1 MSNQAPKTVSVNVM
15 EQITKHTK
23 QIKVLVVDLSKVKN
37 NEQVKKHKYG
47 LLKAEVWAACSFIAK
62 CINEK
67 ALQSDPTGLIACKSS
82 FQDPVNDLCKQWLAT
97 LSKGNKHKELDP
109 AAKLLANEAANGSFI
124 DKVTYTCKSGVV
136 FIMDKT
142 KAALTFIWNGI
153 VKTFNWIKGTVLK
166 VYEFVKEKLI
176 SFYDW
181 LKSKFSKKEELPPLD
196 INALIE
202 EGEEL
207 EITENADEVKRT
219 KITEPKE
226 KLDNAIKEV
235 EHEEPIAA

>member
-23 QIKVLVVDLSKVKN
+23 QIKVLVLDLSKVKN

-67 ALQSDPTGLIACKSS
+67 ALQSDPTGLISSNSS

-97 LSKGNKHKELDP
+97 LSKKNGHKELDP

-153 VKTFNWIKGTVLK
+153 VKTFNWIKGKVLQ

-181 LKSKFSKKEELPPLD
+181 LKSKFSKEKELPAID

-207 EITENADEVKRT
+207 ELAETVNETKRT
-219 KITEPKE
+219 KVTEPKE
-226 KLDNAIKEV
+226 ESADTVKEV
-235 EHEEPIAA
+235 KYEKLVAA

>member
-23 QIKVLVVDLSKVKN
+23 QIKALVLDLSKVKN

-67 ALQSDPTGLIACKSS
+67 ALQSDPTGLISSKSS

-97 LSKGNKHKELDP
+97 LSKKNGHKELNP

-124 DKVTYTCKSGVV
+124 DKVVYTCKSGVK
-136 FIMDKT
+136 FIMDKG

-181 LKSKFSKKEELPPLD
+181 LKSKFSKKEELPPID

-207 EITENADEVKRT
+207 EVMENVNEVKRT
-219 KITEPKE
+219 KVTEPKE

>member
-97 LSKGNKHKELDP
+97 LSKKNGHKELDP

-124 DKVTYTCKSGVV
+124 DKVVYTCKSGVK
-136 FIMDKT
+136 FIMDKG

-153 VKTFNWIKGTVLK
+153 VKTFNWVKGKLLQ